1 MGFPRLTRR
10 KDAEDY
16 KEPQEFL
23 ISFTLMLRISAKHAM
38 RPFRRWYYILA
49 SLAHIEWQY
58 TMLWY
63 IYQLDIAA
71 IRALDVCFCHFLII
85 ITILLFK

>member
-23 ISFTLMLRISAKHAM
+23 ISLSKNVK
-38 RPFRRWYYILA
+38 FRYGRCVET
-49 SLAHIEWQY
+49 H
-58 TMLWY
+58 
-63 IYQLDIAA
+63 
-71 IRALDVCFCHFLII
+71 
-85 ITILLFK
+85 

>member
-23 ISFTLMLRISAKHAM
+23 ISYSIIFKGPKRKVFKH
-38 RPFRRWYYILA
+38 
-49 SLAHIEWQY
+49 
-58 TMLWY
+58 
-63 IYQLDIAA
+63 
-71 IRALDVCFCHFLII
+71 LI
-85 ITILLFK
+85 FY